1 MNASIL
7 SMAGRIAFALAIIG
21 FGTLCVAYGDFVS
34 ALQPV
39 PASMPAYRPLA
50 IVTGAL
56 LFGAGLAILVDR
68 GTGRAARLLILLFI
82 SWIVLLHVP
91 SAFFDPSL
99 LRSPWWIRTFET
111 LAFTGGAVILAASA
125 SRPIP
130 AKWLRAGRVAYG
142 AALPVF
148 GTLHLIYPA
157 SVAGLI
163 PPWYPLPLFWAYF
176 TGIAQITGGI
186 AIAANVL
193 PRLAPSLA
201 GVMYGS
207 WALTLHIPRSW
218 CRAFGPCEFMPEVVG
233 LQGSRPGLTSLF
245 VAVGMC
251 GAAWIVAGGTTGG
264 AVERRDSAEDTRVV
278 RLPVTSNVSDIHSRS

>member
-1 MNASIL
+1 MNASTF
-7 SMAGRIAFALAIIG
+7 SMAGRIAFALAVTG
-21 FGTLCVAYGDFVS
+21 FGTLSVVYGDFVS

-50 IVTGAL
+50 IATGVL
-56 LFGAGLAILVDR
+56 LLGAGLAILVDR
-68 GTGRAARLLILLFI
+68 GTARAARLLILLFI
-82 SWIVLLHVP
+82 SWILLLHVP
-91 SAFFDPSL
+91 SAFFHPSL

-111 LAFTGGAVILAASA
+111 LAFTGAAVILAARA
-125 SRPIP
+125 SRPVP
-130 AKWLRAGRVAYG
+130 EEWLRAGRIAYG

-163 PPWYPLPLFWAYF
+163 PPWYPLPMFWAYF
-176 TGIAQITGGI
+176 TGVAQIAGGI
-186 AIAANVL
+186 AITANVL
-193 PRLAPSLA
+193 PRLAPALA

-218 CRAFGPCEFMPEVVG
+218 CRAFGPCEFLPQVAG

-245 VAVGMC
+245 VAVGMS
-251 GAAWIVAGGTTGG
+251 GAAWIVAGGTAR
-264 AVERRDSAEDTRVV
+264 AVEGREGAAGPGAASGMRWPSAPLR
-278 RLPVTSNVSDIHSRS
+278 